1 MAELNAEKRTIVGR
15 HLRSLR
21 AAGMLPAVIYGEG
34 VASMPLAVARKDFE
48 KIFREVGETSLVTL
62 KVAGGGEYNALIHD
76 VAEDPMTLEPIHA
89 DFYAVR
95 MDKPLE
101 AKILLVFI
109 GESPAVKNEQGILV
123 KILHELEVKA
133 LPKDLP
139 HEITVDLSGLG
150 HIGDKLHVG
159 DISLPA
165 GVLVLTHAKEVVALV
180 EPPRSQVE
188 LEVAAAPAE
197 TTPVAEVKT
206 EREAKS
212 EIKQAEAEEKEGG
225 A

>member
-1 MAELNAEKRTIVGR
+1 MAELNAEKRTAVGNG
-15 HLRSLR
+15 LRELR

-34 VASMPLAVARKDFE
+34 VESLPLAVARKDFD
-48 KIFREVGETSLVTL
+48 KIFREAGETGVVTL
-62 KVAGGGEYNALIHD
+62 KIAGGGEYNALIHE

-101 AKILLVFI
+101 AKIPLVFT

-139 HEITVDLSGLG
+139 HEIAVDLSRLE
-150 HIGDKLHVG
+150 HIEDKLHVS
-159 DISLPA
+159 DVPLPE
-165 GVLVLTHAKEVVALV
+165 GVHVLAHATEVVALV
-180 EPPRSQVE
+180 EPPRSQAE
-188 LEVAAAPAE
+188 LEAEAAPTA
-197 TTPVAEVKT
+197 PSAEVKT
-206 EREAKS
+206 EREAKA
-212 EIKQAEAEEKEGG
+212 ETKQAKAGEEESEE
-225 A
+225 